1 MFCLYINYVSC
12 GFLLY
17 VCIACKFVLVYVIQ
31 SYYISIMYVD
41 SFLCSNTTIVNW
53 SFKFFAA
60 DQCDLYTNKK
70 KKKKK
75 KNQIRYEIYSLIVVT
90 V

>member
-1 MFCLYINYVSC
+1 MRISPLCLYCMQIC
-12 GFLLY
+12 PG
-17 VCIACKFVLVYVIQ
+17 VYVIQ

-53 SFKFFAA
+53 SFQFCAA

-70 KKKKK
+70 KYKKICQY
-75 KNQIRYEIYSLIVVT
+75 NIAFNWSVT
-90 V
+90 